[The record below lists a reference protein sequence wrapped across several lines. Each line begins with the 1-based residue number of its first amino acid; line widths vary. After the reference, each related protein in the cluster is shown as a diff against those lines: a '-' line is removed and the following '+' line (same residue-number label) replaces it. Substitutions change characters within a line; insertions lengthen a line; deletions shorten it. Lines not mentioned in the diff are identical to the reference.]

1 MTEKEECI
9 SPVTDPSHKSI
20 CCLLVLSKIVNK
32 AGTLLLIGQFNAPVV
47 IIGPRADWLER
58 DQELTLVK
66 NVQVVLEL
74 AVSELL
80 KTVKAIFRCLP
91 ACDIDEEKRV
101 KLLNLGRF
109 LRLLTAV
116 RNPSNFFEFDFNLKE
131 LLLQSKQYSQDVQA
145 HVIPFVSEYLNNN
158 DDDAPFTTSVHTFNA
173 QIEELLNNLNA
184 KETNCG
190 GDTFTRASPS
200 EYCYIAFEQKGCAS
214 KLLENSW
221 VQQNMAFIK
230 LIHKM
235 HQNYLKEDGQR
246 VSNPIQVLS
255 NLDFQMIRSSLI
267 SSSKYMNSNIVR
279 KARSIIEDHGLL
291 WPIFCAVGEFI
302 KGGDKNVL
310 NEVIQW
316 LKRFMNSNFPKRNT
330 FYDEEIQKIR
340 NAVNA
345 IVNSRTDQILQH
357 IQDFM
362 PDFIYSELTKLKQEI
377 DKSTGMLLA
386 NSLTMQLLPACLAYF
401 KMNTVETAIERL
413 MLWPHLS
420 GKDASS
426 ARGHSK
432 SDRKLALDICKL
444 ISKVIKLTYSNRPHS
459 NAISQLG
466 NIFESIINEKSQ
478 NFDRIKTLICHDLSF
493 LFLTNF
499 NSQVEKE
506 SRNIY
511 LQVVRMLK
519 ILQCPF
525 WNKETITNEWIQLI
539 RGKIDVT
546 NQQESVNSVIWNW
559 EAISEL
565 LEESL
570 INHLKFDSLLSLNVK
585 VGNERAVTLLLNLLD
600 RFILPPIFGKRRED
614 SIDRMLGKNVS
625 TYLFSDLFMITHKRD
640 FAVLNEFDLP
650 KSTKALMD
658 LQKFKIIRCK
668 KFNLRLNVTC
678 ARIRALTNWDL
689 LESTIDEMPLKGFR
703 GGVGEKDETLE
714 MKLFTKKAIYQWLS
728 EYVEHKQNDPS
739 TFNEWMDSS
748 NWPKTISGLPKMA
761 LFLRICI
768 CLAFDNTLNFIAV
781 SQFEALIDLMISC
794 SKRFSNLIA
803 IQRRLLIHI
812 IDKLGRTLMQHHE
825 NNSCEFNPK
834 LYQVF
839 LLKLFEKLLAHF
851 PAINQPNQSEEYCEI
866 HRFIPIAFGYLL
878 HQLRPYRMPKFASGF
893 MEILQNDFFMK
904 CFWIKTG
911 DHAIPVERFEDTLKL
926 YRKIYAQ
933 LLSDL
938 TSHVILGRE
947 RSQLETSLINLW
959 YKMLYK
965 YPDFICE
972 FYHYFSKVISV
983 SKSSL
988 RNIVAFAKP
997 TSGCLMD
1004 ELPEY
1009 TLNAG
1014 HRLPPFAKQSIDS
1027 DIKFGSPVNLNLLN
1041 DYLSRYLTISVL
1053 ERSKDDNEREAA
1065 ATQINMVLFF
1075 EAALRQ
1081 MRLSYD
1087 VPNHN
1092 TYYPEFLA
1100 DLVTYL
1106 GLHAVQNAELKNY
1119 LADDLTTVAL
1129 LPEIVFLES
1138 FLQHLHECD
1147 QYILV
1152 CFLIS
1157 QLRYESLWTLFFSQ
1171 CLLVLLRKLTDS
1183 KLKDMIIRILIEYL
1197 QYGAT
1202 QSDGLLF
1209 VCCNIKEKLDF
1220 PKLLKHFSDEERSLF
1235 DKAKQRRT
1243 KAN

>member
-1 MTEKEECI
+1 M
-9 SPVTDPSHKSI
+9 
-20 CCLLVLSKIVNK
+20 L
-32 AGTLLLIGQFNAPVV
+32 
-47 IIGPRADWLER
+47 
-58 DQELTLVK
+58 K
-66 NVQVVLEL
+66 N
-74 AVSELL
+74 
-80 KTVKAIFRCLP
+80 I
-91 ACDIDEEKRV
+91 
-101 KLLNLGRF
+101 
-109 LRLLTAV
+109 
-116 RNPSNFFEFDFNLKE
+116 
-131 LLLQSKQYSQDVQA
+131 
-145 HVIPFVSEYLNNN
+145 
-158 DDDAPFTTSVHTFNA
+158 
-173 QIEELLNNLNA
+173 NA
-184 KETNCG
+184 KVTNFG
-190 GDTFTRASPS
+190 EDTLTRASPS

-214 KLLENSW
+214 KLLENPW
-221 VQQNMAFIK
+221 VQQDMAFIK
-230 LIHKM
+230 LIYEM
-235 HQNYLKEDGQR
+235 HQNYLNEDSQH
-246 VSNPIQVLS
+246 VPNPIQVLS
-255 NLDFQMIRSSLI
+255 NLDFQVIRSSLI
-267 SSSKYMNSNIVR
+267 SSSKYINSNIVR
-279 KARSIIEDHGLL
+279 KARSIIEDHGLF
-291 WPIFCAVGEFI
+291 WPIFYAVGEFI
-302 KGGDKNVL
+302 KSGDKTVL

-316 LKRFMNSNFPKRNT
+316 LKRFMNSDFPKRNT
-330 FYDEEIQKIR
+330 FNDEEIQKIR

-345 IVNSRTDQILQH
+345 IVDSRTDRILQH
-357 IQDFM
+357 IQDIM
-362 PDFIYSELTKLKQEI
+362 PDFIYSELTKLSQEI

-401 KMNTVETAIERL
+401 KMNTVETALERL

-426 ARGHSK
+426 AKGHSQ
-432 SDRKLALDICKL
+432 SDRKLALGICKL
-444 ISKVIKLTYSNRPHS
+444 ISKVIKLTYSNRLHS

-466 NIFESIINEKSQ
+466 NIFESIIIEKPQ
-478 NFDRIKTLICHDLSF
+478 NLDRIKTLICHDLFF

-499 NSQVEKE
+499 NSQAEKE

-519 ILQCPF
+519 ILRCPF
-525 WNKETITNEWIQLI
+525 WNKETITNEWIQLV
-539 RGKIDVT
+539 RGEIDVRS
-546 NQQESVNSVIWNW
+546 QQESDNSIIWNW

-570 INHLKFDSLLSLNVK
+570 IDHLKFDSLLSLNVK
-585 VGNERAVTLLLNLLD
+585 VGNERAVKLLLNLLD
-600 RFILPPIFGKRRED
+600 RFILPPIFGKRGED
-614 SIDRMLGKNVS
+614 SINRMLGKNVS
-625 TYLFSDLFMITHKRD
+625 TYLVTDLFVITHKRD

-658 LQKFKIIRCK
+658 LQKFNIIRCR

-689 LESTIDEMPLKGFR
+689 LEAIIDGMPLKGFR
-703 GGVGEKDETLE
+703 DGVGEKDETLE

-728 EYVEHKQNDPS
+728 EYVERKQNDPS
-739 TFNEWMDSS
+739 PFDEWMDSP
-748 NWPKTISGLPKMA
+748 NWPKTISGLSKMA
-761 LFLRICI
+761 VFLRICI

-781 SQFEALIDLMISC
+781 SQFEALIDLMISY
-794 SKRFSNLIA
+794 SKRFSNMIA
-803 IQRRLLIHI
+803 IQRRLLIHV

-834 LYQVF
+834 PYQIF
-839 LLKLFEKLLAHF
+839 FLKLFEKLLAHF
-851 PAINQPNQSEEYCEI
+851 PAINEPDQSEKYWEI
-866 HRFIPIAFGYLL
+866 NRFIPIAFGYLL

-904 CFWIKTG
+904 CFWIKTS
-911 DHAIPVERFEDTLKL
+911 DHTIPVERFEETLKL

-947 RSQLETSLINLW
+947 RSQLETRLIKLW
-959 YKMLYK
+959 CKMLYE

-997 TSGCLMD
+997 TTSGCLMD

-1027 DIKFGSPVNLNLLN
+1027 DIKLGSPVNLNLLN
-1041 DYLSRYLTISVL
+1041 DYLSRYHSISVL
-1053 ERSKDDNEREAA
+1053 ERSKDDNERETA

-1075 EAALRQ
+1075 EAVLRQ
-1081 MRLSYD
+1081 RRLSYE

-1106 GLHAVQNAELKNY
+1106 GLHAVQNAQLKNY
-1119 LADDLTTVAL
+1119 LADDLKTVAL

-1183 KLKDMIIRILIEYL
+1183 RLTDMIIRILIEYL
-1197 QYGAT
+1197 QYEAF

-1209 VCCNIKEKLDF
+1209 VCRNIKEKLDF
-1220 PKLLKHFSDEERSLF
+1220 PKLLKHFSDDER
-1235 DKAKQRRT
+1235 
-1243 KAN
+1243 